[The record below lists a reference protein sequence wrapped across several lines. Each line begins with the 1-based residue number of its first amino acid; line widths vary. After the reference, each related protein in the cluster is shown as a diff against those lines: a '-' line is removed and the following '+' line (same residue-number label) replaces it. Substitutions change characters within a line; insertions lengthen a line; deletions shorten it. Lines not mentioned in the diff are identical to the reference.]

1 VLPGSSRHIVPGGLS
16 RKRSVTDGPLLCGV
30 CSEPTRLHGTP
41 PHAVYGLG
49 LGLRYTVW
57 RRTAWW
63 IERVTYCSQNP
74 NASCH
79 ATFQVSPP
87 PGALG
92 AAGACA
98 AASWEV
104 APPPLVLWPLPPV
117 AAVAAVGAAATAAA
131 FLGAAAFGLGRRP
144 LLLGH
149 RGCGRRW
156 RRSFARVR
164 RLRRRGLL
172 VPTRPTYLRIQDLLA
187 VFHTLHPPDVAWS
200 ADQPHRPSFPSF
212 SANLH

>member
-1 VLPGSSRHIVPGGLS
+1 VLPGSPRHNVPGGLS

-131 FLGAAAFGLGRRP
+131 FLGAAALALVG
-144 LLLGH
+144 
-149 RGCGRRW
+149 
-156 RRSFARVR
+156 ARFFLVTAAVAVAGAA
-164 RLRRRGLL
+164 RLRACVAFAAADCLFPPGLR
-172 VPTRPTYLRIQDLLA
+172 T
-187 VFHTLHPPDVAWS
+187 
-200 ADQPHRPSFPSF
+200 
-212 SANLH
+212 

>member
-1 VLPGSSRHIVPGGLS
+1 LREKLAVRQRATVRPCWWWSRHPPLPRCWGVPRRRAWEGRRDKVSHCTSPPVDRAGYLLLAKPERVVPRHVPGLPATWCVGAG
-16 RKRSVTDGPLLCGV
+16 RRMCCSV
-30 CSEPTRLHGTP
+30 
-41 PHAVYGLG
+41 LG
-49 LGLRYTVW
+49 GCT
-57 RRTAWW
+57 TAA
-63 IERVTYCSQNP
+63 R
-74 NASCH
+74 
-79 ATFQVSPP
+79 
-87 PGALG
+87 AL
-92 AAGACA
+92 
-98 AASWEV
+98 
-104 APPPLVLWPLPPV
+104 
-117 AAVAAVGAAATAAA
+117 AAVTRDSCGGSGGSGRRRR
-131 FLGAAAFGLGRRP
+131 LGLGRRP